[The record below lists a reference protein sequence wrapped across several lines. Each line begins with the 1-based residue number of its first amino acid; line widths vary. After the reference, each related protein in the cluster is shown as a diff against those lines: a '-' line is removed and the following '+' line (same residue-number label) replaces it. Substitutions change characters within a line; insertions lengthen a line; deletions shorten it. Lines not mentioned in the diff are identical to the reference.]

1 MRSSAL
7 VLFVLVYCGSFAQHL
22 TFEEWQKQ
30 SFRDLRLMP
39 QYGNRPKSPEMLAS
53 DSAFVALTLAA
64 IPDPHTASD
73 HLVDLGFVQL
83 RDGNMTHAMYRFN
96 QAYLLEPKNPSIYRG
111 YGAFF
116 MTLDRADEAGRLYAD
131 GLAIDSTD
139 TRLMIDLSAAFLTQE
154 YNFRATAPDKADT
167 LLNGAIGLLNRA
179 LHYAPK
185 SADAHF
191 RLSAAYLR
199 KGDCAQARRYY
210 DACID
215 LGGSQLTEELGPV
228 LQAKCPK

>member
-7 VLFVLVYCGSFAQHL
+7 LFSMFLYCCSFAQHL

-30 SFRDLRLMP
+30 SFIDIRLMP

-53 DSAFVALTLAA
+53 DSPFVALTLAA
-64 IPDPHTASD
+64 IPDRHTAAD
-73 HLVDLGFVQL
+73 HLVDLGFEQL
-83 RDGNMTHAMYRFN
+83 RGGNMTHAMFRFN

-116 MTLDRADEAGRLYAD
+116 MALDRTDEAGRLYAD

-139 TRLMIDLSAAFLTQE
+139 SRLMIDLSAAFLAAE
-154 YNFRATAPDKADT
+154 YTSRDKEPEKADQ
-167 LLNGAIGLLNRA
+167 LLDGAIKLLKRA
-179 LHYAPK
+179 LHYDPK
-185 SADAHF
+185 SAEANF

-199 KGDCAQARRYY
+199 KRDCTQAWRYF
-210 DACID
+210 DACNE
-215 LGGSQLTEELGPV
+215 LGGSHLTTELGPV
-228 LQAKCPK
+228 LKAKCPE

>member
-1 MRSSAL
+1 MRTLLLLLWVAVHGPSI
-7 VLFVLVYCGSFAQHL
+7 AQHL
-22 TFEEWQKQ
+22 TYLDWQKQ
-30 SFRDLRLMP
+30 SFVDMRLVP
-39 QYGNRPKSPEMLAS
+39 RYGNRPKTPEMLAS
-53 DSAFVALTLAA
+53 DSAFVAQTLAA
-64 IPDPHTASD
+64 IPDRHKAAD
-73 HLVDLGFVQL
+73 HLVDLGFQL
-83 RDGNMTHAMYRFN
+83 LREGNMTHAMFRFN

-116 MTLDRADEAGRLYAD
+116 MAMDRTEEAGRVYAD
-131 GLAIDSTD
+131 GLEIDSTD
-139 TRLMIDLSAAFLTQE
+139 SRLMIDLSAAFLAEE
-154 YNFRATAPDKADT
+154 YAIRSTYTEKADM

-210 DACID
+210 DACND
-215 LGGSQLTEELGPV
+215 LGGARLTEELGPV